1 MSSLKHKMI
10 TKEVED
16 NEEEMKGTQKRKKMT
31 IKEKK
36 ESRMQAVKKRKQ
48 TMELAE
54 THKDCV
60 HR

>member
-1 MSSLKHKMI
+1 MNTVEEVKEEKA
-10 TKEVED
+10 TK
-16 NEEEMKGTQKRKKMT
+16 KRKKMT

-36 ESRMQAVKKRKQ
+36 ESRMQAAMKRKQ
-48 TMELAE
+48 TMEFAE